1 MNEWP
6 GILQLLPKMIST
18 NSQIFHLMKCLPFD
32 FKSLRG
38 TSMNDPANPR
48 ARASVLSI
56 LFFGWMNN
64 VLKLGNKKSLGD
76 QDLFPFLEDQKAE
89 LLVSRAERCWLSE
102 LRKRQLQ
109 TKKPRLWRAAIAL
122 IPWKSVIKKLILQ
135 MLTSLS
141 YVLLPLSLW
150 FVMKALSDGSEL
162 DTNVAFI
169 SVTLL
174 GAMSVVPALATQQY
188 DHLTELWGLKLKVAS
203 IGLLYNK
210 VRLFPW

>member
-1 MNEWP
+1 
-6 GILQLLPKMIST
+6 
-18 NSQIFHLMKCLPFD
+18 
-32 FKSLRG
+32 
-38 TSMNDPANPR
+38 MNDPANPR

-56 LFFGWMNN
+56 SFFGWMNN
-64 VLKLGNKKSLGD
+64 VLKLGNKKSLDD

-89 LLVSRAERCWLSE
+89 LLVRRAERCWLSE
-102 LRKRQLQ
+102 LRKSQLQ
-109 TKKPRLWRAAIAL
+109 TKKPRLRRAAIAL

-188 DHLTELWGLKLKVAS
+188 NHLTELWGLKLKVAL
-203 IGLLYNK
+203 IGLVYKK
-210 VRLFPW
+210 VRPFPW

>member
-56 LFFGWMNN
+56 SFFGWMNN

-89 LLVSRAERCWLSE
+89 LLVRRAERCWLSE
-102 LRKRQLQ
+102 LRKSQLQ

-150 FVMKALSDGSEL
+150 FVLKALSDGSEL

-188 DHLTELWGLKLKVAS
+188 NHLTELWGLKLKVVL
-203 IGLLYNK
+203 IGLVYKK
-210 VRLFPW
+210 VRPFPW

>member
-1 MNEWP
+1 
-6 GILQLLPKMIST
+6 
-18 NSQIFHLMKCLPFD
+18 
-32 FKSLRG
+32 
-38 TSMNDPANPR
+38 MNDPANPR

-56 LFFGWMNN
+56 SFFGWMNN

-76 QDLFPFLEDQKAE
+76 QDFFPFFEDQKAE
-89 LLVSRAERCWLSE
+89 LLVRRAERCWLSE
-102 LRKRQLQ
+102 LRKSQLQ

-122 IPWKSVIKKLILQ
+122 IPWKSVILQ

-188 DHLTELWGLKLKVAS
+188 DHLTELWGFKLKVAL
-203 IGLLYNK
+203 IVLVYKK
-210 VRLFPW
+210 VRPFPW

>member
-56 LFFGWMNN
+56 SFFGWMNN

-102 LRKRQLQ
+102 LRKSQLQ

-188 DHLTELWGLKLKVAS
+188 NHLTELWGLKLKVVL
-203 IGLLYNK
+203 IGLVYKK
-210 VRLFPW
+210 VRPFPW

>member
-1 MNEWP
+1 
-6 GILQLLPKMIST
+6 
-18 NSQIFHLMKCLPFD
+18 
-32 FKSLRG
+32 
-38 TSMNDPANPR
+38 MNDPANPR

-56 LFFGWMNN
+56 SFFGWMNN
-64 VLKLGNKKSLGD
+64 VLKVGNKKSLGD

-102 LRKRQLQ
+102 LRKSQLQ

-122 IPWKSVIKKLILQ
+122 IPWKSVIKKFILQ

-141 YVLLPLSLW
+141 YFLLPLSLW
-150 FVMKALSDGSEL
+150 FVMKAPSDGSEL

-203 IGLLYNK
+203 IGLVYKK
-210 VRLFPW
+210 VRPFPW